1 MEQRALPRFRPLHGE
16 DFPESN
22 VLKVEVRAEPGC
34 HLVRTCV

>member
-1 MEQRALPRFRPLHGE
+1 MEQRALPRFRPLHGD
-16 DFPESN
+16 DFPDSN